1 MIYAI
6 VSHPVQDFEVWK
18 PVFDGDSARA
28 TNAGIVIVKL
38 LRGLENPNL
47 VTIVCTAP
55 SLEGFNAFFHDPIL
69 PELMKNGGV
78 LAPPTVEIFT
88 EA

>member
-1 MIYAI
+1 MIYAL
-6 VSHPVQDFEVWK
+6 VSHPVQNFEVWK
-18 PVFDGDSARA
+18 PVFDSDLARA
-28 TNAGIVIVKL
+28 SAAGIGFVKL
-38 LRGLENPNL
+38 FRGLENSNL
-47 VTIVCTAP
+47 VSILCTAP

-69 PELMKNGGV
+69 PELMKNAGV